1 LRKSLAEL
9 SGRTPIVFVLGFLED
24 KEHRKMLEA
33 LLVDTDYKV
42 AAVVG
47 TEPQDERR
55 FHAEDL
61 VREAQELMGDQ
72 GEEVLFQS
80 FTDPK
85 DAVTRAIFIAHER
98 DAMVAIAG
106 SLYLAGE
113 VRPFVRSLNRAKNAR

>member
-1 LRKSLAEL
+1 
-9 SGRTPIVFVLGFLED
+9 LGFLED
-24 KEHRKMLEA
+24 KEHQKMLGA

-55 FHAEDL
+55 FHAEAL
-61 VREAQELMGDQ
+61 VREARELMRDKAG
-72 GEEVLFQS
+72 GILFES

-85 DAVTRAIFIAHER
+85 DAVTRAILLANER
-98 DAMVAIAG
+98 DAMVVIAG

-113 VRPFVRSLNRAKNAR
+113 VRPFVRGLNRPKNAR